1 MNAKKASRGIYV
13 TTTTFHESAENFM
26 DAIGDLVGI
35 DGDKLFNL
43 VKRTSYG
50 INKHRDG
57 YTFDNEIFNK

>member
-1 MNAKKASRGIYV
+1 MKKTKRIGYV
-13 TTTTFHESAENFM
+13 TTTTFHESAQDFI

-50 INKHRDG
+50 INKHKNG
-57 YTFDNEIFNK
+57 YTFDNAIFIR